1 MELIE
6 LTKDLKDLRSKGFL
20 DCNIEAILLK
30 LRRIEN
36 ESKVEVPQF
45 VADWFEKYENN
56 LELKIWKWMR
66 YNSREEA
73 GNHKFFLWLQNANN
87 KPVETLVKMKL
98 FGYTIKEDKKYTVRV
113 KGIDGYSTH
122 LNKNLDNGAWFFASD
137 TEIKGFRVEHTK
149 YELEEGGFGEVFNSP
164 LFEVKEVTNEK
175 G

>member
-6 LTKDLKDLRSKGFL
+6 LINNLKDMRSKGFL

-30 LRRIEN
+30 LNRIEN
-36 ESKVEVPQF
+36 DKKVEVPQY
-45 VADWFEKYENN
+45 VANWYEENRNDFEFAIFNYLYLFDKQENTSFKNWFKD
-56 LELKIWKWMR
+56 
-66 YNSREEA
+66 SRTEP
-73 GNHKFFLWLQNANN
+73 FQ
-87 KPVETLVKMKL
+87 TLVKMHL
-98 FGYTIKEDKKYTVRV
+98 FGYKVKEEKKYTVRV
-113 KGIDGYSTH
+113 KGVDGYTTH